1 MTKINSRKIALQ
13 IVVQINEEG
22 AYANLALDKALL
34 AYPDLDRRDK
44 GLITEIV
51 YGSVKYRGRLDY
63 ILNQY
68 AQTKVNKMNVWVRNI
83 LRTALYQM
91 LFLDKIPVSAAVDEA
106 VNLAKEK
113 APKGSDKFV
122 NGVLR
127 NIERNREKLTYPHK
141 GKQPV
146 QYLSVW
152 YSFPQWIIERLVKQ
166 YGVKQAEQLC
176 QYFNEPA
183 PLWIRTNTL
192 KINRAELQQ
201 QLNDLD
207 LAVIISENCEEGL
220 KFTQGV
226 NLHQLELFQKGYFTV
241 QDESSMLVAGTASPK
256 PHQKVLDVCSAPG
269 GKTTHMAQMMQNT
282 GEIIACDIHEH
293 RLMLIKENCERLGIT
308 NVQTKLQDGLL
319 LHESFAAESFDVVLV
334 DAPCSGLGVLG
345 RRPDSRWTK
354 RAGDIQELSAIQK
367 GILAKAAPLVK
378 QGGTLVYSTCT
389 IVAEENQQ
397 QVAAFLAEHSEYSLE
412 TEKQY
417 LPFVDN
423 MDGFY
428 IAKLKKKA

>member
-13 IVVQINEEG
+13 IVVQVNEEG

-34 AYPDLDRRDK
+34 AYPDLDRRDR

-63 ILNQY
+63 LLNQY
-68 AQTKVNKMNVWVRNI
+68 AQTKVNKMNIWVRNI

-106 VNLAKEK
+106 VRLAKEK
-113 APKGSDKFV
+113 GPKGSDKFV
-122 NGVLR
+122 NAVLR
-127 NIERNREKLTYPHK
+127 NIERNRENLTYPHK

-152 YSFPQWIIERLVKQ
+152 YSFPQWLIERMVKQ
-166 YGVKQAEQLC
+166 YGVKQTELLC

-192 KINRAELQQ
+192 KINRTELQQ
-201 QLNDLD
+201 QLNELG
-207 LAVIISENCEEGL
+207 LTTVISENNAEGL
-220 KFTQGV
+220 KLTQGV
-226 NLHQLELFQKGYFTV
+226 NLHQLDLFQQGYFTV
-241 QDESSMLVAGTASPK
+241 QDESSMLVAGTAAPQR
-256 PHQKVLDVCSAPG
+256 HQKVLDICSAPDE
-269 GKTTHMAQMMQNT
+269 KTTHMAELMQNT
-282 GEIIACDIHEH
+282 GEITACDIHEH
-293 RLMLIKENCERLGIT
+293 RLSLIEENCQRLGIN
-308 NVQTKLQDGLL
+308 NVQTVLQDGLL
-319 LHESFAAESFDVVLV
+319 LHERFAAETFDVVLV

-345 RRPDSRWTK
+345 RRPDSRWSK
-354 RAGDIQELSAIQK
+354 RAGDIQELAAIQK
-367 GILAKAAPLVK
+367 GILAEAAVLVK

-389 IVAEENQQ
+389 IVPEENGQ
-397 QVAAFLAEHSEYSLE
+397 QVADFLAAHPDYSLE
-412 TEKQY
+412 HEKQY

-428 IAKLKKKA
+428 IARLKRG

>member
-1 MTKINSRKIALQ
+1 MTKVNSRKIALQ
-13 IVVQINEEG
+13 VVVQINEEG

-51 YGSVKYRGRLDY
+51 YGSVKYRSRLDY

-68 AQTKVNKMNVWVRNI
+68 AQTKVQKMNIWVRNI
-83 LRTALYQM
+83 LRTSLYQM

-106 VNLAKEK
+106 VSLAKEK

-122 NGVLR
+122 NAVLR
-127 NIERNREKLTYPHK
+127 NVERNRENLAYPHK

-152 YSFPQWIIERLVKQ
+152 YSFPQWIIERMVKQ

-192 KINRAELQQ
+192 KINRAELQEK
-201 QLNDLD
+201 LHDLG
-207 LAVIISENCEEGL
+207 LSTQISENNQEGL

-241 QDESSMLVAGTASPK
+241 QDESSMLVAGTAAPQ
-256 PHQKVLDVCSAPG
+256 PQQRVLDVCSAPG
-269 GKTTHMAQMMQNT
+269 GKTTHMAQLMHNT

-293 RLMLIKENCERLGIT
+293 RLSLIEENCQRLGIT
-308 NVQTKLQDGLL
+308 NVKTVLQDGLL
-319 LHESFAAESFDVVLV
+319 LHERFEPETFDVVLV

-354 RAGDIQELSAIQK
+354 RAGDIQELAVIQK
-367 GILAKAAPLVK
+367 GILAEAAVLVK
-378 QGGTLVYSTCT
+378 KGGTLVYSTCT
-389 IVAEENQQ
+389 ITPEENGQ
-397 QVAAFLAEHSEYSLE
+397 QVAAFLSEHPEYSLE
-412 TEKQY
+412 SEKQY
-417 LPFVDN
+417 LPFVDK

-428 IAKLKKKA
+428 IARLKRK